1 MMPPWVPADCFACK
15 RCASLGI
22 GKTKIQSICWECA
35 QVAEELRLMKRPA
48 LDRIEQNALV
58 AAGDAGGQFLD
69 EVGQTDL
76 AALAPEDYAEY
87 VRTVVLTFGDS
98 VREQVQSGIAPF

>member
-1 MMPPWVPADCFACK
+1 MIPPWVPADCFACK

-48 LDRIEQNALV
+48 LDLIEKNALV
-58 AAGDAGGQFLD
+58 AAGDAGSQFLD
-69 EVGQTDL
+69 GGWAKPGPRRVGAPGITPNMC
-76 AALAPEDYAEY
+76 AL
-87 VRTVVLTFGDS
+87 LF
-98 VREQVQSGIAPF
+98 